1 MQGKLKALIAAQAAA
16 VVGVIAYRAAAG
28 HQHVFW
34 FSLVLFGIITVL
46 AETLGDRGEGGTKTT
61 YGIIPLIGA
70 IVALNGITAVLVAL
84 FGAISLRGGSWRDPW
99 RMAFNA
105 LQYALSVSA
114 ASFIYYALG
123 GHHQAFTLSEGF
135 KAIPLILLATLVF
148 YAVNSLQVAIVA
160 GWEKNQPLQAF
171 YRRANLLKVVNQ
183 LVYALVGLT
192 AGIIFAQNAFHLDL
206 ETGQVLGTWG
216 EAVRGASGLGA
227 FLVLL
232 AAAWYFS
239 GRNLALRKAYDQ
251 GVGALV
257 RHVEKREPYLEGH
270 AERVASLAAITGK
283 HLRMNSYEV
292 NRLYYTTLLHDIG
305 KAAVPLQ
312 VLSKKGQLSEEEFEL
327 VKRHPLESAHYVE
340 GIDFLQGQA
349 ESIQHHHE
357 QYGGGGYVDGLAADT
372 IPLGARIMALADAYD
387 AMVSPR
393 PWRGPKS
400 HEEAV
405 AEIRQNVGVHY
416 DEAVTGAFL
425 AALEEVRRQAV
436 ATPEAGAEAEAE
448 ELEPEEIAIMGPR
461 PKEKAESLRES
472 RLTRRESKTERRRRE
487 LRERRQMRESA
498 ERQALGEEEQEPPPW
513 AQEPEGVPP
522 APPEE
527 PQTPE
532 ENAQAP
538 LPDVEG
544 EPGEENH
551 GR

>member
-1 MQGKLKALIAAQAAA
+1 MQGKLKALMAAQAAA
-16 VVGVIAYRAAAG
+16 VVGVIAYRATAG
-28 HQHVFW
+28 HQHVLW

-61 YGIIPLIGA
+61 YTLIPLIGA
-70 IVALNGITAVLVAL
+70 IVALNGITAALVAL
-84 FGAISLRGGSWRDPW
+84 FGAVSLRGGSRRDPW
-99 RMAFNA
+99 RMAFNG

-114 ASFIYYALG
+114 ASFVYYALG
-123 GHHQAFTLSEGF
+123 GHHQFFTLRQGF
-135 KAIPLILLATLVF
+135 EAIPLILLATLVF
-148 YAVNSLQVAIVA
+148 YVVNSVQVAIVTS
-160 GWEKNQPLQAF
+160 WEKNRPLQAF
-171 YRRANLLKVVNQ
+171 YRRANLLMVVNQ

-206 ETGQVLGTWG
+206 ETGEVLGRWS
-216 EAVRGASGLGA
+216 EAARGAFGLGA

-239 GRNLALRKAYDQ
+239 GRNLVLRKAYDQ

-257 RHVEKREPYLEGH
+257 KYVEKREPYLEGH

-283 HLRMNSYEV
+283 HLRMNAYEV
-292 NRLYYTTLLHDIG
+292 SRLYYTALLHDIG

-312 VLSKKGQLSEEEFEL
+312 VLTKKGQLDEDEFEL
-327 VKRHPLESAHYVE
+327 VKRHPLESAQHME
-340 GIDFLQGQA
+340 AIDFLQGQA

-357 QYGGGGYVDGLAADT
+357 QYDGGGYIDGLAADT
-372 IPLGARIMALADAYD
+372 IPLGARIIALADAYD

-400 HEEAV
+400 HEVAV
-405 AEIRQNVGVHY
+405 AEIRQSAGVHY

-436 ATPEAGAEAEAE
+436 FAPEAGAEVEAE
-448 ELEPEEIAIMGPR
+448 GLEPEEIAIIGPR
-461 PKEKAESLRES
+461 LKEKAGSLRKT
-472 RLTRRESKTERRRRE
+472 RLTRRESNTERRRRE

-498 ERQALGEEEQEPPPW
+498 ERQALSEEEEAPPR
-513 AQEPEGVPP
+513 AQAKEDVSP
-522 APPEE
+522 APPAE
-527 PQTPE
+527 PQPPG
-532 ENAQAP
+532 ENAKAP
-538 LPDVEG
+538 RPDFEG
-544 EPGEENH
+544 EPGEESH